1 MSNSITVH
9 NQTSTS
15 KDTDIFAILFFL
27 AGAPHIY
34 SFLRRR
40 SQQGASLGNWFLKV
54 LGFLGTGTIGAIAWN
69 TF

>member
-1 MSNSITVH
+1 MSNPTIVQ

-34 SFLRRR
+34 SFLKGR
-40 SQQGASLGNWFLKV
+40 SQQGASLGNWFLRI
-54 LGFLGTGTIGAIAWN
+54 LCFSGAGTVGAIAWN